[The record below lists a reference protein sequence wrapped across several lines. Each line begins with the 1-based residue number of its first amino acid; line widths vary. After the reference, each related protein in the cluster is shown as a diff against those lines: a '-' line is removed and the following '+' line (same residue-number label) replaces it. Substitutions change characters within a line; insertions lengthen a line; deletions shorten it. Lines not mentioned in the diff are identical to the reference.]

1 MTKMRLQLFALASAL
16 SFVGAVSGLAHG
28 PRRGAADTTL
38 ADLAGYRQWTRVT
51 PEPMPVNN
59 PTPAG

>member
-1 MTKMRLQLFALASAL
+1 MIRKTHLQLFALASAL
-16 SFVGAVSGLAHG
+16 SFVGAVSGLADG
-28 PRRGAADTTL
+28 PRGAADTTL

>member
-1 MTKMRLQLFALASAL
+1 MIRKTHLQLFALASAL
-16 SFVGAVSGLAHG
+16 SFVGAVSGLADG
-28 PRRGAADTTL
+28 PRGSADKTL

>member
-1 MTKMRLQLFALASAL
+1 MIRKTHLQLFALASAL
-16 SFVGAVSGLAHG
+16 SFVGAVSGLADG
-28 PRRGAADTTL
+28 PRAAADTTL
-38 ADLAGYRQWTRVT
+38 ADLAGYRHWARVT